1 MLNKATVIAMLS
13 FFHVQEAI
21 AAPQGQQ
28 FKSFNTL
35 SGSTCYS
42 AVPSQGTASSSET
55 WWQIENLG
63 PRQAAAGIR
72 TPGCNFSLLAFL
84 ALPSV
89 HIFEAFSYHLKLK
102 LQQSPHRTSCFCSL
116 LFHAVWLLRET
127 FSSPDGEL
135 VINVAS
141 VGPPTHNSA
150 ASASRLLE
158 YQVYTT
164 TTSFSMCVFRFIW
177 LCVHI

>member
-13 FFHVQEAI
+13 FFHVPEAI

-35 SGSTCYS
+35 SGST
-42 AVPSQGTASSSET
+42 SSSET

-177 LCVHI
+177 LCLHI